1 MRKLSFGIDIK
12 HVVLRSHSCTRLT
25 PTPDS
30 PPHPTISKMT
40 LVWRRSGS
48 DGSGYLCCI
57 HGERAPPLSGIEVLV
72 VEHAARQLR
81 GNLINCRKS
90 IDEVQFKRI
99 TEIVQLANALPHC
112 DPPAT
117 SASHMARIAESLEQL
132 SIDVLNDMCMCI
144 TLNRSVALRKR
155 LACWARFQR
164 YRTPKLSAGQSQA
177 VDVELRRLLA
187 ETRAMH
193 P

>member
-1 MRKLSFGIDIK
+1 M
-12 HVVLRSHSCTRLT
+12 V
-25 PTPDS
+25 
-30 PPHPTISKMT
+30 
-40 LVWRRSGS
+40 
-48 DGSGYLCCI
+48 
-57 HGERAPPLSGIEVLV
+57 ER
-72 VEHAARQLR
+72 AARQLR
-81 GNLINCRKS
+81 GNLGQCRKS

-164 YRTPKLSAGQSQA
+164 YRTPGPMLSAGQSQA